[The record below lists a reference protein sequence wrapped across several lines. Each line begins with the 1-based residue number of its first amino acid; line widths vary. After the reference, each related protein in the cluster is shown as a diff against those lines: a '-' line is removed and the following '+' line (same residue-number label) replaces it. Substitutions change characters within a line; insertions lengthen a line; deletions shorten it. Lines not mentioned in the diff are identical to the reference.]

1 MNSSSNTDPLAKGA
15 ALEGHGV
22 THSSGA
28 AELSVVTYPRT
39 LLSTASDLLRQGQCG
54 ISVVVSH
61 MACEVAAERALTES
75 FINKGLAYLEE
86 PVFAF
91 LNGYNLASDR
101 NRKLYSALTGDEI
114 HTQPFWQAFKESS
127 ARRNDVMHKGRI
139 IAAPEAEASL
149 AAAKLIIEHLER

>member
-1 MNSSSNTDPLAKGA
+1 MNSSSNTSPPAKGV

-22 THSSGA
+22 THSSGI

-39 LLSTASDLLRQGQCG
+39 LLSAASDLLHQGQYG
-54 ISVVVSH
+54 ISIVVSH
-61 MACEVAAERALTES
+61 MACEIAAERALSES
-75 FINKGLAYLEE
+75 FSSKGLAYLEE

-91 LNGYNLASDR
+91 LNGYNLAKDR

-127 ARRNDVMHKGRI
+127 TRRNDVMHKGVI
-139 IAAPEAEASL
+139 VGVTEAEASL
-149 AAAKLIIEHLER
+149 VAARLIIEHLEK